1 MIEVAV
7 TNNIEMIQRQLS
19 TLDEKLRPEI
29 SKSLNRANHGVKTD
43 TTRQIARTRS
53 LKKSAP
59 EINDWGFHDST
70 PDDLEAK
77 AVIMGRR
84 IGAEKYMKSGDLNKM
99 EGKTSGGVTVNML
112 GKSVHFR
119 HGFSHDVHA
128 NEMLIRQRKTGARR
142 TVGARVLPKVDP
154 KSGKRLH
161 GRFPL
166 KHLTTISA
174 PQMADDD
181 DVSEFVAKGAA
192 ERYQKQ
198 FNHQLNRLLEENL

>member
-7 TNNIEMIQRQLS
+7 TSNIEMIQRQLS

-43 TTRQIARTRS
+43 AKRQIARTRN
-53 LKKSAP
+53 LKHTSP
-59 EINDWGFHDST
+59 EMDDWGFYDST

-84 IGAEKYMKSGDLNKM
+84 IGLEKFMKPGDLGKM
-99 EGKTSGGVTVNML
+99 EGRTSGGVTVNML

-119 HGFSHDVHA
+119 HGFAHDVHA
-128 NEMLIRQRKTGARR
+128 NEILIRQRKVGARR

-166 KHLTTISA
+166 KHLKTISA

-181 DVSEFVAKGAA
+181 DVTKVVAAGAA
-192 ERYQKQ
+192 KRYQKQ
-198 FNHQLNRLLEENL
+198 FDHQLKRLLEEYA